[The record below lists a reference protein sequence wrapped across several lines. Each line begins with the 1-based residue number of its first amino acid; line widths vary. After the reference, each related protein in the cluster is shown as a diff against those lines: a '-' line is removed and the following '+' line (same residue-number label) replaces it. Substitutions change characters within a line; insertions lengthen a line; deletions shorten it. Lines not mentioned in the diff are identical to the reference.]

1 MEAIQG
7 YPRFTFGILELNA
20 GFSII
25 PVLVGTYGLVE
36 ILDNLTIG
44 DIKTVIMNVGRVIPY
59 LKDIIK
65 NGVNIVRSGI
75 IGVFIGIIPGVGEI
89 IASYV
94 AYDFAKRSSKHPE
107 KYGKGSI
114 EGLIASETGNNACVG
129 GALVP
134 VLSLAISGS
143 PSAAV
148 LLAALWLHG
157 LRPGPL
163 LQIENPNYIFEF
175 SAMFFYASL
184 AMLIIGL
191 LIVKPL
197 LKILHIKNSILI
209 PIIFLLCTIGTF
221 AINGRLFDIWVMIIF
236 GIIGYPMRK
245 FGYPS
250 APLVLGLILGP
261 MVDENLRRGLILTN
275 GNFLPFFESTI
286 SIILV
291 VAVFLTLFGKT
302 RAVKFT
308 FNLLLQP
315 IKYVAKLTK
324 NR

>member
-1 MEAIQG
+1 MLQKGWI
-7 YPRFTFGILELNA
+7 
-20 GFSII
+20 
-25 PVLVGTYGLVE
+25 
-36 ILDNLTIG
+36 
-44 DIKTVIMNVGRVIPY
+44 
-59 LKDIIK
+59 
-65 NGVNIVRSGI
+65 SGI

-107 KYGKGSI
+107 KYRKGSI

-163 LQIENPNYIFEF
+163 LQIKNPNYIFEF

-184 AMLIIGL
+184 AMLVIGL